1 MIGVGA
7 RVTSLFWQINRV
19 TRLRRLPSGDVTV
32 EAVAGWVPRLQ
43 RALNGDVEVR

>member
-7 RVTSLFWQINRV
+7 RVTSLFWRLSRV
-19 TRLRRLPSGDVTV
+19 TRLRRLQSGDVTV

-43 RALNGDVEVR
+43 RALNGNVEVR